1 MSLRSPSASA
11 ASSSLQL
18 SLVALD
24 DPADRVA
31 LATRWRALEARA
43 EGSFFTRWAW
53 IGTWLALLPDAVRP
67 RLLQARRGERDV
79 GLALVVDGPG
89 RQRFGLPFCRTAWL
103 HATGRPEF
111 DILTIEHNDF
121 LIAADDAEGADAV
134 RAAMLA
140 HWAGRLRGVTE
151 IVLPGLAGPG
161 WPAGCEARLASRRLE
176 REDWVRRSYAV
187 DLKAVRA
194 AGGDF
199 LKLISANS
207 RSQIRRSMKEYG
219 QLGALTL
226 MPAASTAQAL
236 DWLERLAVLHQAHCT
251 GRGQPGAFANDFFF
265 RFHRTLVEHHH
276 DSGAVQMLRVAV
288 GEHDLGFLYSFIHR
302 GRVYFYQSGLEYGLI
317 EKHARPGLVAH
328 VLAAQHNAAL
338 GHEVYDFM
346 AGESRYKTTL
356 ATLDE
361 QMTWTTLR
369 TSALRF
375 ELEAALRRRRQRR
388 AGAVESP
395 EALAD

>member
-236 DWLERLAVLHQAHCT
+236 DWLERLAVLHQAHWT

-276 DSGAVQMLRVAV
+276 DSGAVQMLRVAAGRWSSADV
-288 GEHDLGFLYSFIHR
+288 SVRELGTNC
-302 GRVYFYQSGLEYGLI
+302 V
-317 EKHARPGLVAH
+317 
-328 VLAAQHNAAL
+328 
-338 GHEVYDFM
+338 
-346 AGESRYKTTL
+346 
-356 ATLDE
+356 
-361 QMTWTTLR
+361 
-369 TSALRF
+369 
-375 ELEAALRRRRQRR
+375 
-388 AGAVESP
+388 
-395 EALAD
+395 